1 MLLHFLI
8 LLFAG
13 CSLFEVRRQE
23 TRIIDRFIERGR
35 QQIPE
40 SLDSA
45 EEDHRSLRHAL
56 HASKLGLWI
65 AAVFCMIDIVSRIF
79 LHE

>member
-1 MLLHFLI
+1 MILHFLI

-23 TRIIDRFIERGR
+23 RRIIDRFIERGR
-35 QQIPE
+35 QQTPE

-45 EEDHRSLRHAL
+45 EEDQSSLRQAL

-65 AAVFCMIDIVSRIF
+65 ASVLCVIDILSRIF